1 MDQEIK
7 DEMIRLQETSIGEIL
22 TLAEIG
28 LQPEQFRQF
37 KKKVFKVFH
46 DHMKPETIR
55 LLYLFDSRSVQKH
68 ILKNY
73 SGQGRATTDSFEG
86 KEVPS

>member
-7 DEMIRLQETSIGEIL
+7 DEMIRVQETSIVEIL

-46 DHMKPETIR
+46 DHMKPETVR
-55 LLYLFDSRSVQKH
+55 LLYLLNSRFTQRQLSQH
-68 ILKNY
+68 ITNARIGTIANGEKN
-73 SGQGRATTDSFEG
+73 E
-86 KEVPS
+86 

>member
-7 DEMIRLQETSIGEIL
+7 DEMIRVQETSIGEIL

-55 LLYLFDSRSVQKH
+55 LLCLMNSRSIIKQLAPKQS
-68 ILKNY
+68 Y
-73 SGQGRATTDSFEG
+73 R
-86 KEVPS
+86 KED

>member
-7 DEMIRLQETSIGEIL
+7 DEMIRIQEASIGEIL

-46 DHMKPETIR
+46 DQMKPETIR
-55 LLYLFDSRSVQKH
+55 LLYLLNSRLVKKQFALNPNDRK
-68 ILKNY
+68 
-73 SGQGRATTDSFEG
+73 A
-86 KEVPS
+86 